1 MTKEEIELKI
11 EKEFKEKKIFIGSIL
26 KDCEKA
32 DRKESAVNAFL
43 ACNLSVTVK
52 IYTEQ
57 LLGREMSWKTF
68 KEYMLSNI
76 DNMSIVTI
84 SSILLD
90 EDTRRMYEREMY
102 EK

>member
-11 EKEFKEKKIFIGSIL
+11 EKEFQNKKIFIKSIL

-43 ACNLSVTVK
+43 ACNSSVVVK

-57 LLGREMSWKTF
+57 LLGKEMSWKTF
-68 KEYMLSNI
+68 KEYISSNI
-76 DNMSIVTI
+76 DNMNIVTI
-84 SSILLD
+84 SSIILD
-90 EDTRRMYEREMY
+90 EDTKEMYEREIY